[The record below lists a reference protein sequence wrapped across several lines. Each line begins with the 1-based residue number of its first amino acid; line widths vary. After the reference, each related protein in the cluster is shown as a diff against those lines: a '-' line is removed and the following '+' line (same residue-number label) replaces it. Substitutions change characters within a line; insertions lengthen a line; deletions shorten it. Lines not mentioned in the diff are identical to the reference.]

1 MEKVRRTPLL
11 TIVLL
16 SLLGLGLLT
25 YLTLPAIHIISK
37 PVKYTEIRKNLT
49 LSYIKQ
55 HYGIDTNSTQIIPRM
70 VVVHWT
76 KMNDFEEVY
85 DLLNNETLSTERTDI
100 QNASLLNVS
109 SHFLI
114 DQKGHI
120 FQLLPLDTM
129 ARHTIGLNYNSIGIE
144 NIGGADDIDNLTDA
158 QLEANIKLI
167 KYLSKMLPSIKYL
180 IGHLEYQTFENTPLW
195 KELDNNYRTKKVD
208 PGMRFINAIRE
219 NIPNL
224 KKEYSK

>member
-1 MEKVRRTPLL
+1 
-11 TIVLL
+11 
-16 SLLGLGLLT
+16 
-25 YLTLPAIHIISK
+25 
-37 PVKYTEIRKNLT
+37 
-49 LSYIKQ
+49 
-55 HYGIDTNSTQIIPRM
+55 
-70 VVVHWT
+70 
-76 KMNDFEEVY
+76 
-85 DLLNNETLSTERTDI
+85 
-100 QNASLLNVS
+100 
-109 SHFLI
+109 
-114 DQKGHI
+114 
-120 FQLLPLDTM
+120 M

-224 KKEYSK
+224 KKEYSE